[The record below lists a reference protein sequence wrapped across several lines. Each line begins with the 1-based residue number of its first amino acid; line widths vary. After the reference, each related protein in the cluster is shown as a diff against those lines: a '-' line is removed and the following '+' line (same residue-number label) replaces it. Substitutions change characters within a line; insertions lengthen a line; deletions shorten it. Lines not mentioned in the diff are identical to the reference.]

1 MNVVLVIPTYN
12 ECRNISPLV
21 EELEKEFTLISPHK
35 ISILIVDDFS
45 SDGTP
50 AAVKNLM
57 GRFNNLF
64 LLEGKKEGLGS
75 AYLRGITH
83 AISDLGAEVI
93 VQMDADFSH
102 DPSDVKRLLA
112 EIDKG
117 YDLVIGSRYIKGGSV
132 SPNWG
137 VYRKAL
143 SFFGN
148 VVIRFLTRTWEVH
161 EFTGSLRAYRSD
173 IFTRIEKKRLNFL
186 DNTFLVAFIVEA
198 VRVGSRT
205 REVPITFSDRRAG
218 ASKIDVPQ
226 YAPNLLRFCL
236 KKAFSTK

>member
-21 EELEKEFTLISPHK
+21 EELEKEFTLIPHHK

-50 AAVKNLM
+50 VAVKNLM
-57 GRFNNLF
+57 KRFDNLF
-64 LLEGKKEGLGS
+64 ILEGEREGLGS
-75 AYLRGITH
+75 AYLRGITY
-83 AISDLGAEVI
+83 AISDLGAEGI

-112 EIDKG
+112 EIDNG
-117 YDLVIGSRYIKGGSV
+117 YDLAIGSRYIKGGSV
-132 SPNWG
+132 SSNWG
-137 VYRKAL
+137 VYRRLL
-143 SFFGN
+143 SSLGN
-148 VVIRFLTRTWEVH
+148 VAIRFLTRTWSVY
-161 EFTGSLRAYRSD
+161 EFTGSFRAYRSD
-173 IFTRIEKKRLNFL
+173 VFTRIGKKRLNFF

-198 VRVGSRT
+198 VRVGVRV

-236 KKAFSTK
+236 KKAFSIT